1 MHSRYNLMALVLLA
15 LMLLSAG
22 APVLAQTTATTE
34 LEGYISSQE
43 YNITYTITGQDPS
56 LQNLTLNFNGEGTG
70 NNITGSING
79 LIETLNKTAMID
91 ASMDYQTSI
100 IASEYS
106 IQSQAESSLAINLVL
121 NMTQVQPNQTGIP
134 VEILNLS
141 ITVTSSS
148 NSTGTINETFTHST
162 TTARLSIVD
171 GMTIIGMGEGDIVLD
186 IYSSQD
192 SYSNMDNMTQYL
204 SGTATID
211 FNSGNPLVDNQLAM
225 LVYQMLSQ
233 ANLSQT
239 VESMLQASNAT
250 ILNLN
255 ITVNLDP
262 ANAAINIQYDIRYQ
276 GPATLAMPGIG
287 GAGFPSSMNQTMM
300 PNLTSTT
307 PRAVPVEP
315 VNLSM
320 EAHLSVDT
328 IDTGQGYNYQLNGS
342 FTMESSKNLL
352 AYTGIDYFRI
362 DGVIDNGNYNITIV
376 LAGSDPYTA
385 APLIKGLIETSLLLD
400 TPVNVTIN
408 TGPDVTVYELTEN
421 GLAQLTSKTYTS
433 RGPLAIV
440 VEVGDTI
447 VEAYNETMRME
458 AAGSIDVPAIAFIAF
473 KGIEVNA
480 SSLKAGLPEPLMLT
494 TDYNISIGKI
504 GVKLDKNSIIMP
516 QAEIRVLTIDE
527 ANTTLASYGYTAVG
541 EGVAVS
547 GIEGSG
553 VVVISM
559 DDIPEDLVVV
569 RVTDNGT
576 VQELD
581 YTIVDGKIIAV
592 TPGFSMIIPA
602 EKIGQAPTG
611 EERAQDNQTSQN
623 QTNQTTGEAGQAEQN
638 QTETTAGEDQ
648 NTTVTNETNTT
659 VPVGDETGT
668 GGQPAQNA
676 TETAPPSDTAG
687 STGTQQEQE
696 ETQEE
701 TTGQDTEEPAQP
713 TEQTQPPSEG
723 ATGSGEQA
731 SEETSTGQQPSG
743 GQPVEEAQG
752 AEGTTQ
758 EGRSTLAIA
767 LIALVVIAIAAAVLL
782 RR

>member
-1 MHSRYNLMALVLLA
+1 MALVLLA
-15 LMLLSAG
+15 LMALSAG

-34 LEGYISSQE
+34 LEGYVSSQE

-56 LQNLTLNFNGEGTG
+56 LQNLTLNFHGEGNG
-70 NNITGSING
+70 NIITGSVSG
-79 LIETLNKTAMID
+79 LVETLNKTAMID
-91 ASMDYQTSI
+91 ASIDYQTSI

-106 IQSQAESSLAINLVL
+106 IQTQTESSLAINLVL
-121 NMTQVQPNQTGIP
+121 NMTQMQPNQTGIP
-134 VEILNLS
+134 VDVLNLS
-141 ITVTSSS
+141 ITVTGSS
-148 NSTGTINETFTHST
+148 NSTGNMNETFTHST
-162 TTARLSIVD
+162 TTARLSLVD
-171 GMTIIGMGEGDIVLD
+171 GMKIIGMGEGDIVLD

-192 SYSNMDNMTQYL
+192 SYSNMVNMTHHL
-204 SGTATID
+204 LGAATID
-211 FNSGNPLVDNQLAM
+211 FNSGNPFVDNQLAM

-233 ANLSQT
+233 ANLTQT

-255 ITVNLDP
+255 ITVNLDA

-276 GPATLAMPGIG
+276 GSATLAMPGIG
-287 GAGFPSSMNQTMM
+287 SGGFPSNTSQAMM

-328 IDTGQGYNYQLNGS
+328 IDAGQGYNYQLNGS
-342 FTMESSKNLL
+342 FMIGSSKNLL

-362 DGVIDNGNYNITIV
+362 DGIVDEGSYNITIV

-385 APLIKGLIETSLLLD
+385 APLIKGLIEASLLLD
-400 TPVNVTIN
+400 TPVNVTVN
-408 TGPDVTVYELTEN
+408 TGPDVTVYELTES
-421 GLAQLTSKTYTS
+421 GLAPLTSKTYAS

-440 VEVGDTI
+440 VEIGDTI
-447 VEAYNETMRME
+447 VEAYNETMRIE
-458 AAGSIDVPAIAFIAF
+458 AGDSINVPAIAFIAF
-473 KGIEVNA
+473 DSIEVNA
-480 SSLKAGLPEPLMLT
+480 SSLRAGLPEPLMLT
-494 TDYNISIGKI
+494 TDYNISLGKI

-516 QAEIRVLTIDE
+516 QAEIRVLTIEE
-527 ANTTLASYGYTAVG
+527 ANASLVGLGYVAAG
-541 EGVAVS
+541 EGIAVS

-559 DDIPEDLVVV
+559 DSIPEDLVVV

-581 YTIVDGKIIAV
+581 YTVVDGKIIAV

-602 EKIGQAPTG
+602 EKIGQAQTG
-611 EERAQDNQTSQN
+611 EDRTQEN
-623 QTNQTTGEAGQAEQN
+623 QTNQTTGEPGQAEQN
-638 QTETTAGEDQ
+638 QTETTPGEDQ

-668 GGQPAQNA
+668 EDQPAQNT
-676 TETAPPSDTAG
+676 TETTPPSDTTG

-713 TEQTQPPSEG
+713 AEPTQPASEG
-723 ATGSGEQA
+723 TTGGGEQA
-731 SEETSTGQQPSG
+731 SEETSTGQQPSD
-743 GQPVEEAQG
+743 GQPVEEVQG
-752 AEGTTQ
+752 TEGTEQ
-758 EGRSTLAIA
+758 EGRSTLAMA
-767 LIALVVIAIAAAVLL
+767 LIALVVIAVAAAVLL